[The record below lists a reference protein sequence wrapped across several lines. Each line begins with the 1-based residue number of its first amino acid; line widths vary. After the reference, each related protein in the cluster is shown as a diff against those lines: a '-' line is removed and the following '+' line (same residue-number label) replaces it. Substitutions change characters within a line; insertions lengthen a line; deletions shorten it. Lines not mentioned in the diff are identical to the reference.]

1 MNNKQIY
8 YNWRKINGYNAP
20 VTVII
25 SQRGLGKTFGC
36 VKDAFIDFI
45 EHGKMFVYT
54 VETLN
59 DVKTLSQDAGARFF
73 NGVRGY
79 LESSSSKRSKRL
91 YEAIF
96 GDTAT
101 LETGETDLVTK
112 QNEKIEGA
120 TIKLGNV
127 TAGYLLPINAYGNIK
142 RNNFKDIGTIIF
154 DEFIP
159 EEIDIRHTRIA
170 RKVASVVESVARNYD
185 VKIKML
191 GNAIRLD
198 DVLLVKLGLANMRLG
213 EIRKVKDEYGVI
225 VVGHYVDPAEY
236 AEYTQV
242 KDKSVAGRLAR
253 LLGEDNLNKNTYKGA
268 LPPEYAM
275 PARAKSCGLLCCVH
289 GEVDSIRVNY
299 TKDREE
305 LYITSDYGNNK
316 NRRICFAE
324 KYQTP
329 VVQYLPD
336 YKDLILAKY
345 VQGRVKFQD
354 ALVYTQFRQLFGLE
368 VN

>member
-1 MNNKQIY
+1 MNNKSIH

-20 VTVII
+20 VTVLI

-36 VKDAFIDFI
+36 VKDALVDFI
-45 EHGKMFVYT
+45 EHGSMFVYS

-59 DVKTLSQDAGARFF
+59 DVKTLAQDAGARFF

-79 LESSSSKRSKRL
+79 LESSTSKRSQRL

-96 GDTAT
+96 GDQAV
-101 LETGETDLVTK
+101 LESGDTDLVTK

-120 TIKLGNV
+120 TIKIGNL

-142 RNNFKDIGTIIF
+142 RNNFRNIKTIIF

-170 RKVASVVESVARNYD
+170 RKVASVVESIARNYD

-213 EIRKVKDEYGVI
+213 EIRKVKDEFGVL
-225 VVGHYVDPAEY
+225 VVGHYVDPNEY

-253 LLGEDNLNKNTYKGA
+253 LLGEDNLNKNIYKGS
-268 LPPEYAM
+268 LPNEYAM
-275 PARAKSCGLLCCVH
+275 PVRPKSCGLLCCVH
-289 GEVDSIRVNY
+289 GEVDSIRINI

-305 LYITSDYGNNK
+305 YYITSDYGSNK
-316 NRRICFAE
+316 NKRVCFSD

-329 VVQYLPD
+329 IVRYLPEWR
-336 YKDLILAKY
+336 DLILAKY
-345 VQGRVKFQD
+345 IQGRVKFQD
-354 ALVYTQFRQLFGLE
+354 ALVFTQFKQLFGLE